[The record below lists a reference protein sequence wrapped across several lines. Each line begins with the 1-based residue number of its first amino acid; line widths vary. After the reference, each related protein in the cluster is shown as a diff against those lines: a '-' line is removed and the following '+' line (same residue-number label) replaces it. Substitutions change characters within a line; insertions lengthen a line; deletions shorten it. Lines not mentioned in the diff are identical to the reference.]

1 MNALD
6 VLGVTSSARKAPV
19 RDPRPTTRS
28 QSAKETDEQK
38 EVSRQ
43 NREKFAALLALL
55 SSSNQ
60 SVRSELLRRLPDGDV
75 SILDQLLNE
84 GEPGISGSNA
94 SSDPASTLRYSMLA
108 ALNGSDGTQSAAAG
122 SSMGGTTSEI
132 DAKSALLMR
141 ASSKRSTGVEELLAR
156 GDTDGAEL
164 KRALDALLDR
174 AGIADGSAA
183 SAGSLSNTGIPALEQ
198 ALAAARA
205 HSTGDVTT
213 PDRNMESLAPD
224 FRQRLGR
231 VIERMKSEHGHTVDI
246 VETSRS
252 QERQD
257 HLYAQGRTRSGPVVT
272 WTRNSAHTSGNA
284 VDVQVDGSWNNE
296 TGYANLQRIAREEG
310 LRTLGMR
317 DPGHLEMA
325 REGASSNVSSTMSSA
340 ATSAM
345 QIGAGTATASG
356 IASVAAIAQV
366 ATTAQIAQAGSVQTN
381 TAQQGANLSQ
391 AALAAQSVSQSDGG
405 SASHGKSSQRE
416 SGEGERGSSSDAN
429 AAAVLGART
438 GGGTSGDAQAPT
450 EARTIGPD
458 TFDRAMEA
466 QRLRDGGP
474 ARPVSQLKLEV
485 DAPDGGRDQITIGMR
500 GKSVDTSIVTDN
512 ENAGRLRMKAGELQD
527 ALSKHGLEA
536 ESVRITGTAR
546 PENNDVGKI
555 WSAVA
560 DRDAARVGVAQQ
572 SQQGDSA
579 SGQNQRDRSASTHDW
594 QDEQEARRG
603 RENNRQGGQD
613 NPRRGP
619 FN

>member
-84 GEPGISGSNA
+84 SEPGIDGSNA
-94 SSDPASTLRYSMLA
+94 SSDPAAMLRYSMLA
-108 ALNGSDGTQSAAAG
+108 ALRDNDGNQSAAV
-122 SSMGGTTSEI
+122 SSSLGGTTSAI

-164 KRALDALLDR
+164 KRALNALLDR
-174 AGIADGSAA
+174 VGIADGSAA
-183 SAGSLSNTGIPALEQ
+183 SAGSMSNTGIPALEQ

-205 HSTGDVTT
+205 HSAGDVTT
-213 PDRNMESLAPD
+213 PDRNIESLAPD

-246 VETSRS
+246 IETSRS

-296 TGYANLQRIAREEG
+296 AGYANLQRIAREEG

-325 REGASSNVSSTMSSA
+325 REGASSTVASA
-340 ATSAM
+340 ATATM

-366 ATTAQIAQAGSVQTN
+366 ANTAQIAQAGSVQTN
-381 TAQQGANLSQ
+381 AVQQGMTASH
-391 AALAAQSVSQSDGG
+391 AAIAAQSVSQSDSG
-405 SASHGKSSQRE
+405 SAPHGKSSQRD
-416 SGEGERGSSSDAN
+416 SGEGERGNSSDAN

-438 GGGTSGDAQAPT
+438 GGSASGDAQAPT
-450 EARTIGPD
+450 EVRTIGPD

-474 ARPVSQLKLEV
+474 ARPVSQLRLEV

-500 GKSVDTSIVTDN
+500 GKSVDTSIVTDAQ
-512 ENAGRLRMKAGELQD
+512 NAGRLRMKAGELQS
-527 ALSKHGLEA
+527 ALSRHGLEA
-536 ESVRITGTAR
+536 ENVRITGTAR
-546 PENNDVGKI
+546 PENNDAGKV

-572 SQQGDSA
+572 SQQGDGA